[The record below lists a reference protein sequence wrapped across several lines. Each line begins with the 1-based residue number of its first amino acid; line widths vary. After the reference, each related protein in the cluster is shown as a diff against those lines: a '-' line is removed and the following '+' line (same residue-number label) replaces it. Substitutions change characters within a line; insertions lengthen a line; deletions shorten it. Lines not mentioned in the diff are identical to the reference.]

1 MRTDEECVEKAFW
14 HCTVGRRAVCGTD
27 GAGKVFNA
35 GTAGY
40 GSSGTYDCGSLRF
53 PAGRITLEDGTEPGE
68 ILQAGHNQALVFY
81 IVADRGYKVKSIL
94 WDGEDATSWY
104 RNGKLTIPALL
115 RDGILQVIYEKEN
128 DVPATGDTFRS
139 LTVWMLPI
147 TALMTIWLC
156 RQKKR
161 SRCV

>member
-1 MRTDEECVEKAFW
+1 MKSVWKKLFGIVLLAGALCVGQMALAKSSTLELQA
-14 HCTVGRRAVCGTD
+14 TVAAEHTIAV
-27 GAGKVFNA
+27 A
-35 GTAGY
+35 
-40 GSSGTYDCGSLRF
+40 CGSG
-53 PAGRITLEDGTEPGE
+53 GRITLEDGTEPGE

-81 IVADRGYKVKSIL
+81 LVADRGYKVKSIL